1 MNIKEIEK
9 AVADVS
15 KAQKSLESVYGKEFA
30 ASLLA
35 LAQNQLK
42 QTKLHL
48 ESTKIYEGMSDEEIE
63 SQKAEEKRLEQE
75 QLQEEMKQRL
85 ETMRPTTTAQEETQV
100 QETALSTTTAQEK
113 TPVQEATPPAT
124 TAQEKKPVQETAP
137 PTTETSA
144 PEGDSPAGENQT
156 PPEAPATQA

>member
-9 AVADVS
+9 AVADVV

-30 ASLLA
+30 VSLLA

-42 QTKLHL
+42 QTKLYL
-48 ESTKIYEGMSDEEIE
+48 ESTKVYEGMSDEEIE
-63 SQKAEEKRLEQE
+63 LQKAEERRLEQE

-85 ETMRPTTTAQEETQV
+85 EAMRPTTAQEETPAP
-100 QETALSTTTAQEK
+100 E
-113 TPVQEATPPAT
+113 EATAP
-124 TAQEKKPVQETAP
+124 QGNP
-137 PTTETSA
+137 PT
-144 PEGDSPAGENQT
+144 GENPT

>member
-30 ASLLA
+30 VSLLA

-42 QTKLHL
+42 QTKLYL
-48 ESTKIYEGMSDEEIE
+48 ESTKVFEGMSDEEIE
-63 SQKAEEKRLEQE
+63 SHKAEEKRLEQE

-85 ETMRPTTTAQEETQV
+85 EAMRPTTTTQEETQV
-100 QETALSTTTAQEK
+100 QETTPAATTAQEK

-124 TAQEKKPVQETAP
+124 ETTAP
-137 PTTETSA
+137 EADP
-144 PEGDSPAGENQT
+144 PAGENQT

>member
-30 ASLLA
+30 VSLLA

-42 QTKLHL
+42 QTKLYL
-48 ESTKIYEGMSDEEIE
+48 ESTKVYEGMSDEEIE

-85 ETMRPTTTAQEETQV
+85 EAMRPTTVQEEV
-100 QETALSTTTAQEK
+100 PAQDE
-113 TPVQEATPPAT
+113 TPPAPEAT
-124 TAQEKKPVQETAP
+124 
-137 PTTETSA
+137 A
-144 PEGDSPAGENQT
+144 PEGDSPTGENQT

>member
-15 KAQKSLESVYGKEFA
+15 KAQKSLEGVYGKEFA
-30 ASLLA
+30 VSLLA

-42 QTKLHL
+42 QTKLYL
-48 ESTKIYEGMSDEEIE
+48 ESTKVYEGMSDEEIE

-85 ETMRPTTTAQEETQV
+85 EAMRPTTAQEETPV
-100 QETALSTTTAQEK
+100 KEET
-113 TPVQEATPPAT
+113 
-124 TAQEKKPVQETAP
+124 P
-137 PTTETSA
+137 PTTETTA
-144 PEGDSPAGENQT
+144 TEGDLPTGENQT
-156 PPEAPATQA
+156 PPEALATQA

>member
-9 AVADVS
+9 AVADVT

-42 QTKLHL
+42 QTQLYL
-48 ESTKIYEGMSDEEIE
+48 ESTKVYEGMSDEEIE

-85 ETMRPTTTAQEETQV
+85 EAMRPTTAQEET
-100 QETALSTTTAQEK
+100 
-113 TPVQEATPPAT
+113 TPAPES
-124 TAQEKKPVQETAP
+124 TAP
-137 PTTETSA
+137 ES
-144 PEGDSPAGENQT
+144 DSPTGENPT
-156 PPEAPATQA
+156 PSEAPATQA